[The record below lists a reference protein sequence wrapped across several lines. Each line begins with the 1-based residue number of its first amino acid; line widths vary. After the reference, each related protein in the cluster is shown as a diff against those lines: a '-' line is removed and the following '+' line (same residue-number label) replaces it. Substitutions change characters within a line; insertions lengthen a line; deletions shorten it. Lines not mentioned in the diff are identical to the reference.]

1 MAPRGDGGP
10 GDAWGHSQTPAPTAV
25 PRLRA
30 RPGAHRGKK
39 PPRRA
44 QRAPRAP
51 RLCQRKEKKT
61 NKGERSHLLSSLSSV
76 PAKTALGSC
85 RLRQHAQKPCSTP
98 GLELWKISGITKA
111 FLKAPGARR
120 LLQGRTSPGHAVPVP
135 TSPRLCRSCFEEQAS
150 CSALGIPKTEGHRDL
165 VPLSPPKPNHEASA
179 PCNPSQHSRDSPGGP
194 PGHVSPALPSPHPWE
209 GPGDPAD
216 SEHSEEVH
224 DLFSFPSSARL
235 RGASDCSRGL
245 LPAWGDT
252 HLPWG
257 CPWSRTEG

>member
-120 LLQGRTSPGHAVPVP
+120 LLQGHTSPGHAVPVP
-135 TSPRLCRSCFEEQAS
+135 TSPWLCRSCFEEQAS
-150 CSALGIPKTEGHRDL
+150 CSALGVPKTEGHRDL
-165 VPLSPPKPNHEASA
+165 VPLSPPKPTMKPQLRVTPANTAGTALVALLATCPQLCPPLTLGRDPETQQTASTV
-179 PCNPSQHSRDSPGGP
+179 RRYTIYSP
-194 PGHVSPALPSPHPWE
+194 SPARH
-209 GPGDPAD
+209 G
-216 SEHSEEVH
+216 
-224 DLFSFPSSARL
+224 
-235 RGASDCSRGL
+235 
-245 LPAWGDT
+245 
-252 HLPWG
+252 
-257 CPWSRTEG
+257 